1 MRTMYESQKSDQHPW
16 RIDLNEIIQTTLADS
31 KKLTRARETEVVLS
45 LLRGADFSAF
55 SPYQ

>member
-1 MRTMYESQKSDQHPW
+1 MFESQKSDQHPW
-16 RIDLNEIIQTTLADS
+16 RIDLNEIIQTTLADG

-45 LLRGADFSAF
+45 LLRGADFCAF